1 MAGRRLLGRRTA
13 LLVGM
18 LLIAII
24 AGVALERCSM
34 TPGARLELG
43 PGQDV
48 TVGQV
53 RGEDLKLVTEGTG
66 EPSRL
71 LGTLSNPSG
80 SSVEVTVL
88 DADDTATVAISA
100 GESFSFTD
108 SPTIFATIDA
118 AIGEEATM
126 TLTSLDGKQA
136 VLIPVYEGPIGGYV
150 HYSSDVDE

>member
-1 MAGRRLLGRRTA
+1 MA

-53 RGEDLKLVTEGTG
+53 QGEDLKLVTEGAG
-66 EPSRL
+66 EPARL
-71 LGTLSNPSG
+71 LGTLTNPS
-80 SSVEVTVL
+80 SASVEVTVR
-88 DADDTATVAISA
+88 DSDDTAMVAISA

-108 SPTIFATIDA
+108 TPTIFRTVDA
-118 AIGEEATM
+118 AIGEKATM
-126 TLTSLDGKQA
+126 SLTSPGGKQD
-136 VLIPVYEGPIGGYV
+136 VPIPVYEGPLGGYV
-150 HYSSDVDE
+150 HYSSDVDDE